1 MVCFD
6 RGSKLVTKELKNF
19 FIEVIKRSSK
29 WLVEAQ
35 FAEVALGQAQWV
47 KQNVAMQY
55 QDFASPTG
63 VQMTTRPDLLL
74 PMTVQ

>member
-1 MVCFD
+1 
-6 RGSKLVTKELKNF
+6 
-19 FIEVIKRSSK
+19 
-29 WLVEAQ
+29 VEAQ
-35 FAEVALGQAQWV
+35 FAEVALEQAQWV

-55 QDFASPTG
+55 QDFASLTG

>member
-1 MVCFD
+1 
-6 RGSKLVTKELKNF
+6 
-19 FIEVIKRSSK
+19 
-29 WLVEAQ
+29 VEAQ

-63 VQMTTRPDLLL
+63 VQMTTRLDLLL